1 MTQSANYVDFQAVK
15 KSVSILQILEHYH
28 LADNFKRGGNGDS
41 LTGACPLHKGE
52 NPTHFRVSLSKNCWN
67 CFGKCKRG
75 GNILDFVSRM
85 EDCSIREA
93 ALRISEWFRLSGGQ
107 SPEQER
113 KPSQKEAHR
122 TSKRQTNS
130 GISEILDENAPNKPL
145 GFELQHL
152 DQEHPYFAER
162 GLTHDTVLAF
172 GLGYCGKGSMA
183 GRIVI
188 PIHNVKGDLV
198 AYAVSEEVWTQCNQ
212 ILGTITRPRQQPAKR
227 AVHLFAGFVF
237 CGCGEKMYVPVNS
250 PKYICSACRNK
261 IPAADLE
268 DIFFEQ
274 LHGFLISPTEV
285 NAYLARAADTLTDKE
300 RLLESRKKEAE
311 KVRQETD
318 RTYRLYLDK
327 QLTSEAF
334 GKFFKPLEERQKQID
349 EEIPRIQAEIDFLR
363 IESFS
368 SDQVMNDAHDLQ
380 ARWPT
385 LERDEKRKIVECI
398 TKKIVI
404 AKDEISIDLCY
415 LPSSKELSKRNW
427 SLGGSN
433 P

>member
-1 MTQSANYVDFQAVK
+1 MTQSANYVDFQVVK
-15 KSVSILQILEHYH
+15 KTVSMLQILEHYH

-188 PIHNVKGDLV
+188 PIHNVKGELV
-198 AYAVSEEVWTQCNQ
+198 AYAGRWPGEPADDAPKYKLPTGFRKSMEVFNLHRAIEDAPEEPLLIVEGFFDAIRLWQNGASKVVAIMGSNFSPAQ
-212 ILGTITRPRQQPAKR
+212 ESLILGQTAPDTRILVMLDEDDAGRTGRDNIVLRLALHRFVRACQFENEGFQPE
-227 AVHLFAGFVF
+227 HL
-237 CGCGEKMYVPVNS
+237 EPEQL
-250 PKYICSACRNK
+250 
-261 IPAADLE
+261 ADL
-268 DIFFEQ
+268 
-274 LHGFLISPTEV
+274 
-285 NAYLARAADTLTDKE
+285 
-300 RLLESRKKEAE
+300 
-311 KVRQETD
+311 
-318 RTYRLYLDK
+318 
-327 QLTSEAF
+327 
-334 GKFFKPLEERQKQID
+334 
-349 EEIPRIQAEIDFLR
+349 
-363 IESFS
+363 
-368 SDQVMNDAHDLQ
+368 
-380 ARWPT
+380 
-385 LERDEKRKIVECI
+385 
-398 TKKIVI
+398 I
-404 AKDEISIDLCY
+404 A
-415 LPSSKELSKRNW
+415 
-427 SLGGSN
+427 
-433 P
+433 